1 MSEILFI
8 CEHGSA
14 KSIVAA
20 AHFNRL
26 AADNGLSLRAISR
39 GTDPDSEV
47 HPGALAGLK
56 ADGLTAP
63 DEPQKLAPADLTSAK
78 TIISFSQLGIPGEV
92 WTVPAVSENYP
103 LARNAIVERVTRMI
117 QSLKKST

>member
-1 MSEILFI
+1 M
-8 CEHGSA
+8 
-14 KSIVAA
+14 VAA

-26 AADNGLSLRAISR
+26 AAERGLSVRAISR

-47 HPGALAGLK
+47 HPGALAGLS
-56 ADGLTAP
+56 ADGLAP
-63 DEPQKLAPADLTSAK
+63 PNEPQKLTPADLAAAR
-78 TIISFSQLGIPGEV
+78 TIVSFSQLGAPGEI

-117 QSLKKST
+117 ETLKSGT

>member
-1 MSEILFI
+1 MSEILFV

-14 KSIVAA
+14 KSMVAA

-26 AADNGLSLRAISR
+26 AAENGLSLRAISC

-47 HPGALAGLK
+47 HPGALAGLN

-63 DEPQKLAPADLTSAK
+63 DEPQKLSPADLANAT
-78 TIISFSQLGIPGEV
+78 TVVSFSQLGVPGEV

-103 LARNAIVERVTRMI
+103 LARNAIVERVTLMI
-117 QSLKKST
+117 ESLKKGT